1 MTFSALTNR
10 TSGNAGQFSSRG
22 GRKVRGW
29 IIHHAA
35 TTSLNG
41 VLSMM
46 STGSRSVSANYVLGN
61 GEIIGVVPE
70 EWRAWTSSSPNGDGE
85 NLTVEIVNNKVGA
98 TDMTWTI
105 GEAEYANMAK
115 LIADS
120 ATRYGFPINRGT
132 IIGHREVVGK
142 YGQGYSTA
150 CPSGIDLD
158 RLVRM
163 AQAEQAGQR
172 PSPPPHPLA
181 FLSDAEQA
189 RLLALAEATRDG
201 QLTAGGKWTHDQETL
216 NTLRQVAGKLDAAGR
231 KLA

>member
-10 TSGNAGQFSSRG
+10 TGGNAGQFSSRG

-70 EWRAWTSSSPNGDGE
+70 EWRAWTSASPDGDGA

-105 GEAEYANMAK
+105 SEAEYANMAK
-115 LIADS
+115 LIAETS
-120 ATRYGFPINRGT
+120 TRYGFPINRNT
-132 IIGHREVVGK
+132 IIGHREVLGI
-142 YGQGYSTA
+142 YNQGYSTA
-150 CPSGIDLD
+150 CPSGVDID
-158 RLVRM
+158 RLVRE
-163 AQAEQAGQR
+163 ANAVQAGAR
-172 PSPPPHPLA
+172 PAPSGPDVKR
-181 FLSDAEQA
+181 FI
-189 RLLALAEATRDG
+189 
-201 QLTAGGKWTHDQETL
+201 
-216 NTLRQVAGKLDAAGR
+216 AAGII
-231 KLA
+231 